1 MRRLLYILITLTL
14 VLADFADASA
24 QVYRRENRRGNRTL
38 AEGDYDGAMRHY
50 EKALGRDTSK
60 VAPLKYNMA
69 YTTHSDRRDSTQ
81 NMVKDTL
88 ALKYMDEIAEKVVGT
103 ELEYDYHFTTGVIA
117 IDMKDWQRAVDEFKK
132 CMILRP
138 DDLMA
143 KENYIYAKEH
153 LKNDNG
159 GGSGQNQQQDQ
170 QQDQNDQQGQNDKQQ
185 DQNDQQQDQ
194 QGQNEDQQQDQQ
206 QDQNQDQNQ
215 GQGQPQESEMSAQ
228 TAKQILQAVQ
238 AKEKETQEKVE
249 KKKAAA
255 VRSKQKGKNW

>member
-24 QVYRRENRRGNRTL
+24 QVYRRENRRGNRAL

-153 LKNDNG
+153 LKNDND

-194 QGQNEDQQQDQQ
+194 QGQNEDQQ

>member
-24 QVYRRENRRGNRTL
+24 QVYRRENRRGNRAL

-194 QGQNEDQQQDQQ
+194 QGQNEDQQQDQ
-206 QDQNQDQNQ
+206 NQDQNQ